1 MTRTDTAMA
10 ESTLHDVREIFHAAA
25 ETVVPELARQP
36 ASVRAE
42 VETVVERALADRPP
56 PLRRQLVAF
65 LRLLNLFSLLRFGRR
80 LTRLDPARRARLL
93 TALQDSPVLLLRR
106 GVWGLR
112 TLIFLGYYTRPA
124 AAAEI
129 GWRAHRE
136 GWSARG
142 LPDESALAAAHDGP
156 APG

>member
-1 MTRTDTAMA
+1 MADT
-10 ESTLHDVREIFHAAA
+10 TLHDVREIFQAAA

-36 ASVRAE
+36 ESVRAE
-42 VETVVERALADRPP
+42 VEAAVERALADRPP
-56 PLRRQLVAF
+56 RLRRQLLAF
-65 LRLLNLFSLLRFGRR
+65 LRLVNLFSLLRFGRR
-80 LTRLDPARRARLL
+80 LTSLDPARRARLL

-106 GVWGLR
+106 GFWGLR

-129 GWRAHRE
+129 GWRAHRD

-142 LPDESALAAAHDGP
+142 LPDESALAAREGRPFA
-156 APG
+156 